1 MIETSLPTKPGD
13 RARLKSTVFDS
24 TNGEARCFRFWYHM

>member
-13 RARLKSTVFDS
+13 RARLESFMLDG
-24 TNGEARCFRFWYHM
+24 TNGYARCFRFWYHM